1 MTNSDNTNDSQDF
14 YRERRTLSTICP
26 GMELT
31 PGLSGDEIAWQL
43 IRLGMDAGRSGEE
56 IARWLLLLED
66 VPFWPD
72 RATIALLLED
82 AGL

>member
-43 IRLGMDAGRSGEE
+43 IRLGADCGLDGPT
-56 IARWLLLLED
+56 IARWLMRLD
-66 VPFWPD
+66 GFPFWPPHD
-72 RATIALLLED
+72 QLALLLED

>member
-1 MTNSDNTNDSQDF
+1 MSDSDNPAQSQEF
-14 YRERRTLSTICP
+14 YGERRTLSTICP

-43 IRLGMDAGRSGEE
+43 IRLGLDCGLDGPT
-56 IARWLLLLED
+56 IAQWLMRLD
-66 VPFWPD
+66 GFPFWPPHSEL
-72 RATIALLLED
+72 ALLLED

>member
-1 MTNSDNTNDSQDF
+1 MTNSDNTADSQEF
-14 YRERRTLSTICP
+14 QRERRTLSTICP

-43 IRLGMDAGRSGEE
+43 IRLGQDCGLDGPT
-56 IARWLLLLED
+56 IARWLMRLD
-66 VPFWPD
+66 GYPFWPD
-72 RATIALLLED
+72 HESLALYIRD